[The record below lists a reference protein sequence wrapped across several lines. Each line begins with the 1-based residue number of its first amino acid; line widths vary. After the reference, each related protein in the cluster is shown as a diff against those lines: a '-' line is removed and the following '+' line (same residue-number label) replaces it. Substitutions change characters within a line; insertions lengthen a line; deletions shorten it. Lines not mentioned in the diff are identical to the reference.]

1 MTQRVLEDPA
11 AIRVLFH
18 RLVAFAA
25 KVSLTAG
32 EHRGLFEVLAC
43 EAEGIV
49 LGIPADMARA
59 IPVGTKTT
67 LSLEDRGLRF
77 ETVVAYS
84 GAAEYSG
91 VACGRIALPRSL
103 RRTDSHRF
111 ATFVPDDHVTCTF
124 SNARGGFVDA
134 TVKGLGPEGVEVGL
148 RDSRQNVRDHF
159 RMGEEATLDVTLEG
173 GMRVVAPTK
182 VAYFGDSTVGLAFT
196 DKADKA
202 LMSEFKDWLDT
213 QQQLQVQ
220 RDRDEFELGNRPR
233 RTTEAIGA
241 RILVDRDP
249 MILLLGDREDLFRR
263 MGEGLGRK
271 FGFAYLNYI
280 KGPLLPQLKELGEEG
295 WGRTRM
301 ILIHHQL
308 LVASPLEL
316 TRQLVEKEQC
326 PLPILL
332 CGTEED
338 ASLKAVRALEAGAV
352 DYLSLEPFR
361 ILAVMKKLDDLL
373 KLF

>member
-1 MTQRVLEDPA
+1 MTQRLLEDPA
-11 AIRVLFH
+11 AIKVMFH

-25 KVSLTAG
+25 KVTLAAG

-43 EAEGIV
+43 EADGLV
-49 LGIPADMARA
+49 LGLPAEMARA
-59 IPVGTKTT
+59 IPVGTKAT
-67 LSLEDRGLRF
+67 LGLEDRGLRF
-77 ETVVAYS
+77 ETVVAYAGPADSS
-84 GAAEYSG
+84 GIPCG
-91 VACGRIALPRSL
+91 KVAMPRSL

-134 TVKGLGPEGVEVGL
+134 TVKGLGAEGVEVGL

-173 GMRVVAPTK
+173 GVRVVAPTK

-202 LMSEFKDWLDT
+202 LMSEFRDWLDN
-213 QQQLQVQ
+213 QQQLQIQ
-220 RDRDEFELGNRPR
+220 RDREEFELGGRPR
-233 RTTEAIGA
+233 RPQEAAGA
-241 RILVDRDP
+241 RLLVDRDP
-249 MILLLGDREDLFRR
+249 MILLVGDREELFRR

-271 FGFAYLNYI
+271 FGFAHLNYI
-280 KGPLLPQLKELGEEG
+280 KGPLQPQLKELGEG
-295 WGRTRM
+295 WGRTR
-301 ILIHHQL
+301 LIIVHHQL

-316 TRQLVEKEQC
+316 TRHLVEKEQC

-332 CGTEED
+332 AGTEED
-338 ASLKAVRALEAGAV
+338 AALKAVRALEAGAV

-361 ILAVMKKLDDLL
+361 ILTVMKKLDDLL